1 MRTLNPVQRA
11 YVMMHVAILLYGFTA
26 ILGRLIELPGI
37 TITVYRMGITL
48 LSLLLIPGALKAARS
63 LSRPQQGKIAFI
75 GVLMAVHWVTF
86 FQAIKLSNVSITLS
100 VLASTALFTALI
112 EPLFFRRRIQWY
124 ELLLAGMVIV
134 GFLFI
139 FEVAG
144 ERYWVGMIVALVS
157 AVVIALASVI
167 NKSVVE
173 EIDNVFAITL
183 IEFVAGVLI
192 LLAVFPVYVQFF
204 PDTLVV
210 PQSGMDWLYLTILA
224 LLCTTLAYS
233 LTMLALKHVS
243 AFTTTLSI
251 NLEPIYGMLMAAAFF
266 QENEE
271 LGWRFYIGAAIILA
285 SVVVYPMLKKVRSG

>member
-1 MRTLNPVQRA
+1 
-11 YVMMHVAILLYGFTA
+11 
-26 ILGRLIELPGI
+26 
-37 TITVYRMGITL
+37 
-48 LSLLLIPGALKAARS
+48 
-63 LSRPQQGKIAFI
+63 
-75 GVLMAVHWVTF
+75 
-86 FQAIKLSNVSITLS
+86 
-100 VLASTALFTALI
+100 
-112 EPLFFRRRIQWY
+112 
-124 ELLLAGMVIV
+124 
-134 GFLFI
+134 
-139 FEVAG
+139 
-144 ERYWVGMIVALVS
+144 
-157 AVVIALASVI
+157 
-167 NKSVVE
+167 VVE